1 MNIRAINSD
10 SRLHYTM
17 NIFMILLIMTSVTL
31 TLIESVDSIMTPEL
45 RSMFLAIH
53 LSILCVFFAEFMYRF
68 WKARELYPNCSQLK
82 ARIKFLLNPFTIIDI
97 IVIAPLFAMIW
108 TQDLHGAD
116 TVILRILR
124 FTSILNMFHFY
135 RSSRVIRLI
144 RDMSREIWYEILIVF
159 VLSLQCIIVSG
170 VLFYVVEHGENE
182 HVHNILD
189 GIWWAVVTLTTIWY
203 GDIYPITVWWR
214 VLGMSLAMVGIGL
227 VALPTGILTTGFIRA
242 LRQEKKI
249 THMTEALE
257 EEQESLE
264 EEQDSLENRI
274 RKIEQT
280 IKKSKTI
287 KKV

>member
-1 MNIRAINSD
+1 MNIRAIGSD
-10 SRLHYTM
+10 TRLHYTM
-17 NIFMILLIMTSVTL
+17 NIFMILLIMTSVTM
-31 TLIESVDSIMTPEL
+31 TLIESVDSLMTPEL

-68 WKARELYPNCSQLK
+68 WKADEIYPHSSKFKSRL
-82 ARIKFLLNPFTIIDI
+82 KFLLSPFTIIDI

-116 TVILRILR
+116 TVILRVLR

-135 RSSRVIRLI
+135 RSSRVIKLI

-159 VLSLQCIIVSG
+159 ILSLQCIIVSG
-170 VLFYVVEHGENE
+170 VLFYVVEHGTNT
-182 HVHNILD
+182 HVHNIFD
-189 GIWWAVVTLTTIWY
+189 GIWWAVVTLTTIGY

-249 THMTEALE
+249 TQITEVLE
-257 EEQESLE
+257 EEQENLE
-264 EEQDSLENRI
+264 EEQDSLENRV
-274 RKIEQT
+274 RKIEQKMKT
-280 IKKSKTI
+280 SKTT